1 MLYQIPFTILILI
14 LVITLTEDNFE
25 IQGLFDST
33 RPPNEWVQIIV
44 SCLIATLYFP
54 IAAIQINSE
63 NKILDNSL

>member
-33 RPPNEWVQIIV
+33 RPLNEWVQIIV
-44 SCLIATLYFP
+44 SCIIAALYFP
-54 IAAIQINSE
+54 ISAVQINFE
-63 NKILDNSL
+63 NKVLDNSL